1 MTFKMTVKKKLPTKR
16 LSVTLP
22 GEIHAKLELYLR
34 DFAEGAVSND
44 VLAEALRLC
53 FEADKEFCR
62 AWEAEGA
69 RTGARGTVE
78 PSRRA
83 GTSRAPRQAAT
94 SHDQSEKGSM
104 T

>member
-1 MTFKMTVKKKLPTKR
+1 MTVEKKLPSKR

-34 DFAEGAVSND
+34 DFAQGAVSND
-44 VLAEALRLC
+44 VIAEALRVC
-53 FEADKEFCR
+53 YEADREFCR

-69 RTGARGTVE
+69 RMSARGTAE
-78 PSRRA
+78 QSRPA
-83 GTSRAPRQAAT
+83 GTSRAPGRHT
-94 SHDQSEKGSM
+94 MSHDQNEKGCM

>member
-1 MTFKMTVKKKLPTKR
+1 VTFKMTVKKKLPTKR

-44 VLAEALRLC
+44 VIAEALRVC
-53 FEADKEFCR
+53 FEADKAFCR
-62 AWEAEGA
+62 AWDAESA
-69 RTGARGTVE
+69 RTGARGMAE
-78 PSRRA
+78 SARAA
-83 GTSRAPRQAAT
+83 GTSRAPARLT
-94 SHDQSEKGSM
+94 TPHDLSENGSI